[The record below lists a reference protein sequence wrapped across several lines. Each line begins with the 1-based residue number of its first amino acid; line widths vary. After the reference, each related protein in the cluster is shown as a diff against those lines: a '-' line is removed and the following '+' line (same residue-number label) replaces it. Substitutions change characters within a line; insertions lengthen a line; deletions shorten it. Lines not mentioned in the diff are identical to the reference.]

1 MEAAICQ
8 RSIKMAIELPLFPL
22 HVVLF
27 PGADLPLHIF
37 EARYRLMIKECH
49 EQDKPFGVVLA
60 RLNSPL
66 KHEEPY
72 PVGTMADILALSR
85 MDDGRMNLIARG
97 GQRFRI
103 LEQHHEKPYLT
114 GIVESFNDLPEPEQV
129 LREQADKAQEL
140 FHTYLEIL
148 LEVVGK
154 PETQFNLPVEPEE
167 LSHFIAYFLDIED
180 EEKQQL
186 LEMTLTTQ
194 RLESVIETLRREV
207 PFVRHMLSRSN
218 IYRAG
223 GPDRSK
229 LN

>member
-1 MEAAICQ
+1 
-8 RSIKMAIELPLFPL
+8 MAIELPLFPL
-22 HVVLF
+22 NVVLF

-37 EARYRLMIKECH
+37 EARYRLMIKECY

-60 RLNSPL
+60 RPGSPQMR
-66 KHEEPY
+66 EEPY
-72 PVGTMADILALSR
+72 PIGTMADILALSR

-103 LEQHHEKPYLT
+103 LEQHREKSYLT
-114 GIVESFNDLPEPEQV
+114 GIVEIYHDLPEPEQA
-129 LREQADKAQEL
+129 LREQANKAQEL
-140 FHTYLEIL
+140 FNTYLEIL

-154 PETQFNLPVEPEE
+154 PDTQFNLPAEPEE

-207 PFVRHMLSRSN
+207 PFVRHMLSMSKV
-218 IYRAG
+218 YRAG
-223 GPDRSK
+223 GPDRSR

>member
-1 MEAAICQ
+1 
-8 RSIKMAIELPLFPL
+8 MAIELPLFPL
-22 HVVLF
+22 NVVLF

-37 EARYRLMIKECH
+37 EARYRLMIQECQEKE
-49 EQDKPFGVVLA
+49 KPFGVVLA
-60 RLNSPL
+60 RPGSP
-66 KHEEPY
+66 HMREEPY

-97 GQRFRI
+97 GPRFRI

-114 GIVESFNDLPEPEQV
+114 GTVEIYRDLPEPEQV
-129 LREQADKAQEL
+129 LRDQADKAREL
-140 FHTYLEIL
+140 FNTYLEIL

-154 PETQFNLPVEPEE
+154 PETQFDLPAEPEE
-167 LSHFIAYFLDIED
+167 LSHFVAYFLDIED

-194 RLESVIETLRREV
+194 RLESVVETLRREV
-207 PFVRHMLSRSN
+207 PFVRQMLSMSK
-218 IYRAG
+218 IYHTGDA
-223 GPDRSK
+223 DRSR

>member
-1 MEAAICQ
+1 
-8 RSIKMAIELPLFPL
+8 MAIELPLFPL
-22 HVVLF
+22 NVVLF

-37 EARYRLMIKECH
+37 EPRYRLMITKCY
-49 EQDKPFGVVLA
+49 EQEKPFGVVLA
-60 RLNSPL
+60 RPGSLPMF
-66 KHEEPY
+66 EEPY

-97 GQRFRI
+97 TQRFQI
-103 LEQHHEKPYLT
+103 LEQHREKSYLT
-114 GIVESFNDLPEPEQV
+114 GIVEIYYDLHEPEQV
-129 LREQADKAQEL
+129 LREQADKAREL
-140 FHTYLEIL
+140 FSTYLEIL

-154 PETQFNLPVEPEE
+154 SETQFKLPEEPEE

-186 LEMTLTTQ
+186 LEMNLTTE
-194 RLESVIETLRREV
+194 RLESIIETLRREV
-207 PFVRHMLSRSN
+207 PFVRQMLSMSK

-223 GPDRSK
+223 GPDRSR

>member
-1 MEAAICQ
+1 
-8 RSIKMAIELPLFPL
+8 MAIELPLFPL
-22 HVVLF
+22 NVVLF

-37 EARYRLMIKECH
+37 EPRYRLMITECY
-49 EQDKPFGVVLA
+49 EQEKPFGVVLA
-60 RLNSPL
+60 RVGSQSM
-66 KHEEPY
+66 HEEPY

-97 GQRFRI
+97 GHRFQI
-103 LEQHHEKPYLT
+103 LEQHRQKPYLT
-114 GIVESFNDLPEPEQV
+114 GIVEIYSDLSEPEQV
-129 LREQADKAQEL
+129 LREQADKAREL
-140 FHTYLEIL
+140 FNTYLEIL

-154 PETQFNLPVEPEE
+154 SETQFNLPEEPEE

-186 LEMTLTTQ
+186 LEMNLTTE

-207 PFVRHMLSRSN
+207 PFVRQMLSMSK

>member
-1 MEAAICQ
+1 
-8 RSIKMAIELPLFPL
+8 MAIELPLFPL
-22 HVVLF
+22 NVVLF

-49 EQDKPFGVVLA
+49 EQNKPFGVVLA
-60 RLNSPL
+60 RPGSPQMR
-66 KHEEPY
+66 EEPY
-72 PVGTMADILALSR
+72 LVGTMADILALSR
-85 MDDGRMNLIARG
+85 MEDGRMNLIARG

-103 LEQHHEKPYLT
+103 LEQQREKSYLT
-114 GIVESFNDLPEPEQV
+114 GIVEVYHDLPEPEQA
-129 LREQADKAQEL
+129 LREQAHKAQEL
-140 FHTYLEIL
+140 FNTYLEIL

-154 PETQFNLPVEPEE
+154 PETQFNLPDEPEE
-167 LSHFIAYFLDIED
+167 LSHFIAYFLDIEN

-207 PFVRHMLSRSN
+207 PFVRQMLSMSN

>member
-1 MEAAICQ
+1 
-8 RSIKMAIELPLFPL
+8 MAIELPLFPL
-22 HVVLF
+22 NVVLF

-37 EARYRLMIKECH
+37 EPRYRLMITECH
-49 EQDKPFGVVLA
+49 EQDKPFGVVLT
-60 RLNSPL
+60 RPGSPSMR
-66 KHEEPY
+66 EEPY

-97 GQRFRI
+97 GKRFQI
-103 LEQHHEKPYLT
+103 LEQHRRKSYPT
-114 GIVESFNDLPEPEQV
+114 GIVEIYFDLPEPEQV
-129 LREQADKAQEL
+129 LREQADKAREL
-140 FHTYLEIL
+140 FNIYLEIL

-154 PETQFNLPVEPEE
+154 SETQFHLPEEPEE

-186 LEMTLTTQ
+186 LEMNLTSE

-207 PFVRHMLSRSN
+207 PFVRQMLSMSK

>member
-1 MEAAICQ
+1 MV
-8 RSIKMAIELPLFPL
+8 IELPLFPL
-22 HVVLF
+22 NVVLF

-60 RLNSPL
+60 RPNSPQMR
-66 KHEEPY
+66 EEPY
-72 PVGTMADILALSR
+72 TVGTMAAILALSR
-85 MDDGRMNLIARG
+85 MDDGRMNMIARG

-103 LEQHHEKPYLT
+103 LMQHHEKPYLT
-114 GIVESFNDLPEPEQV
+114 GIVEIFNDLPEPEQA
-129 LREQADKAQEL
+129 LREHADKAQEL
-140 FHTYLEIL
+140 FNTYLEIL

-154 PETQFNLPVEPEE
+154 PETQFNLPAEPEE
-167 LSHFIAYFLDIED
+167 LSHFISYFLDIED

-207 PFVRHMLSRSN
+207 PFVRQMLSMSN
-218 IYRAG
+218 IYRIG

>member
-1 MEAAICQ
+1 
-8 RSIKMAIELPLFPL
+8 MAIELPLFPL
-22 HVVLF
+22 NVVLF

-37 EARYRLMIKECH
+37 EARYRLMINECH

-60 RLNSPL
+60 RPNSSL
-66 KHEEPY
+66 KQEEPY

-97 GQRFRI
+97 GPRFRI
-103 LEQHHEKPYLT
+103 LEQHHENPYLT
-114 GIVESFNDLPEPEQV
+114 GSVEIFNDLPEPEQA
-129 LREQADKAQEL
+129 LLEQAGKAQEL

-154 PETQFNLPVEPEE
+154 QETQFNLPAEPEE

-207 PFVRHMLSRSN
+207 PFVRQMLSRSN

-223 GPDRSK
+223 GPDRST

>member
-1 MEAAICQ
+1 
-8 RSIKMAIELPLFPL
+8 MAIELPLFPL
-22 HVVLF
+22 NVVLF

-49 EQDKPFGVVLA
+49 EQEKPFGVVLA
-60 RLNSPL
+60 RPGSPQMR
-66 KHEEPY
+66 EEPF

-114 GIVESFNDLPEPEQV
+114 GTVEVYHDLPEPEQA
-129 LREQADKAQEL
+129 LRDQADKAREL
-140 FHTYLEIL
+140 FNTYLEIL

-154 PETQFNLPVEPEE
+154 PETQFNLPAEPEE
-167 LSHFIAYFLDIED
+167 LSHFVAYFLDIED

-207 PFVRHMLSRSN
+207 PFVRQMLSMSKIYHTDGPNRS
-218 IYRAG
+218 R
-223 GPDRSK
+223 

>member
-1 MEAAICQ
+1 
-8 RSIKMAIELPLFPL
+8 MAIELPLFPL
-22 HVVLF
+22 NVVLF

-49 EQDKPFGVVLA
+49 EQKKPFGVVLA
-60 RLNSPL
+60 RPGSPQMR
-66 KHEEPY
+66 EEPY
-72 PVGTMADILALSR
+72 PVGTMADILALSH

-114 GIVESFNDLPEPEQV
+114 GTVEVYHDLPEPEQA
-129 LREQADKAQEL
+129 LRDQADKAREL
-140 FHTYLEIL
+140 FNIYLEIL

-154 PETQFNLPVEPEE
+154 PETQFNLPAEPEE
-167 LSHFIAYFLDIED
+167 LSHFVAYFLDIED

-207 PFVRHMLSRSN
+207 PFVRQMLSMSK
-218 IYRAG
+218 IYRID

>member
-1 MEAAICQ
+1 
-8 RSIKMAIELPLFPL
+8 MAIELPLFPL
-22 HVVLF
+22 NVVLF

-37 EARYRLMIKECH
+37 ETRYRVMIKECY
-49 EQDKPFGVVLA
+49 ELEKPFGVVLA
-60 RLNSPL
+60 RPHSQQL
-66 KHEEPY
+66 HEEPY

-103 LEQHHEKPYLT
+103 LEQHREKPYLT
-114 GIVESFNDLPEPEQV
+114 GIVEVYHDLPEPEQM
-129 LREQADKAQEL
+129 LREEADKAQDL
-140 FHTYLEIL
+140 FNTYLEIL

-154 PETQFNLPVEPEE
+154 PETQFNLPDDPEE

-194 RLESVIETLRREV
+194 RLESIIETLRREV
-207 PFVRHMLSRSN
+207 PFVRQMLSMSN
-218 IYRAG
+218 VYRAG

>member
-1 MEAAICQ
+1 
-8 RSIKMAIELPLFPL
+8 MAIELPLFPL

-37 EARYRLMIKECH
+37 EARYRSMIKECH

-60 RLNSPL
+60 RPNSPL

-72 PVGTMADILALSR
+72 PVGTMADILVLSR

-114 GIVESFNDLPEPEQV
+114 GIVEIYHDLPEPEQA
-129 LREQADKAQEL
+129 LREQANKAQEL
-140 FHTYLEIL
+140 FNSYLEIL

-154 PETQFNLPVEPEE
+154 PETQFNLPDEPEE

-186 LEMTLTTQ
+186 LEMTLTSQ

-207 PFVRHMLSRSN
+207 PFVRQMLSMSN

-223 GPDRSK
+223 GPDRSR

>member
-1 MEAAICQ
+1 
-8 RSIKMAIELPLFPL
+8 MAIELPLFPL
-22 HVVLF
+22 NVVLF

-37 EARYRLMIKECH
+37 EARYRLMIQECS
-49 EQDKPFGVVLA
+49 EQEKPFGLVLA
-60 RLNSPL
+60 RPHSPL
-66 KHEEPY
+66 MHEEPY
-72 PVGTMADILALSR
+72 PIGTMADILALSR

-103 LEQHHEKPYLT
+103 LEQHREKPYLT
-114 GIVESFNDLPEPEQV
+114 GIVEIYHDLPESEQA
-129 LREQADKAQEL
+129 LRERANKAQEL
-140 FHTYLEIL
+140 FNTYLEIL

-154 PETQFNLPVEPEE
+154 PETQFNLPAEPEE

-186 LEMTLTTQ
+186 LEMNLTTE
-194 RLESVIETLRREV
+194 RLEYVIETLRREV
-207 PFVRHMLSRSN
+207 PFVRQMLSMSN

>member
-1 MEAAICQ
+1 
-8 RSIKMAIELPLFPL
+8 MAIELPLFPL
-22 HVVLF
+22 NVVLF

-37 EARYRLMIKECH
+37 EPRYRLMITECH
-49 EQDKPFGVVLA
+49 EQEKPFGVVLA
-60 RLNSPL
+60 RPGSPPMR
-66 KHEEPY
+66 EEPY

-97 GQRFRI
+97 GQRFQI
-103 LEQHHEKPYLT
+103 LDQHHEKPYLT
-114 GIVESFNDLPEPEQV
+114 GIVEIYYDLAEPEQV
-129 LREQADKAQEL
+129 LRDQAEKAREL
-140 FHTYLEIL
+140 FNTYLEIL

-154 PETQFNLPVEPEE
+154 SETQFNLPDEPEE

-186 LEMTLTTQ
+186 LEMNLTTE

-207 PFVRHMLSRSN
+207 PFVRQMLSMSK

-223 GPDRSK
+223 GPDHSK

>member
-1 MEAAICQ
+1 
-8 RSIKMAIELPLFPL
+8 MAIELPLFPL
-22 HVVLF
+22 NVVLF

-60 RLNSPL
+60 RPNSPL

-103 LEQHHEKPYLT
+103 LERHHEKPYLT
-114 GIVESFNDLPEPEQV
+114 GIVEIYHDLPEPEQA
-129 LREQADKAQEL
+129 LREQANKAQEL
-140 FHTYLEIL
+140 FNTYLEIL

-154 PETQFNLPVEPEE
+154 TETQFNLPDEPEE

-207 PFVRHMLSRSN
+207 PFVRQMLTMSN
-218 IYRAG
+218 TYRAG
-223 GPDRSK
+223 GPDRSR

>member
-1 MEAAICQ
+1 
-8 RSIKMAIELPLFPL
+8 MAIELALFPL
-22 HVVLF
+22 NVVLF

-37 EARYRLMIKECH
+37 EPRYRQMITECY
-49 EQDKPFGVVLA
+49 EQEKPFGVVLV
-60 RLNSPL
+60 RPGSPPML
-66 KHEEPY
+66 EEPY

-97 GQRFRI
+97 GQRFQI
-103 LEQHHEKPYLT
+103 LEQHRKKSYLT
-114 GIVESFNDLPEPEQV
+114 GIVEIYFDLPEPEQV
-129 LREQADKAQEL
+129 LREQADKAREL
-140 FHTYLEIL
+140 FNTYLEIL

-154 PETQFNLPVEPEE
+154 SETQFNLPEEPEE

-186 LEMTLTTQ
+186 LEMNLTTE

-207 PFVRHMLSRSN
+207 PFVRQMLSMSK